1 MQSDEVNDLT
11 VRSSILRSFGVR
23 SDVFQTSAQSGQ
35 IINPFYELI
44 IIFKAMA
51 AGINEI
57 ESAPTL
63 QQAPTSIKSNLGFC
77 TVPKSSRKKADFR
90 QGSLLKRLLLRPKS
104 AKTSKSGRSMSF
116 GFLLFSF
123 SFFLNTFLSL
133 RVFI

>member
-1 MQSDEVNDLT
+1 MYLDIFLYVVCLSQKSQNT
-11 VRSSILRSFGVR
+11 VSYLLLFFIYFCFILLRDFFLYNASF
-23 SDVFQTSAQSGQ
+23 F
-35 IINPFYELI
+35 L
-44 IIFKAMA
+44 
-51 AGINEI
+51 
-57 ESAPTL
+57 APTL

-133 RVFI
+133 RVFIWECAYLC

>member
-57 ESAPTL
+57 ESDNEVAG
-63 QQAPTSIKSNLGFC
+63 Q
-77 TVPKSSRKKADFR
+77 
-90 QGSLLKRLLLRPKS
+90 
-104 AKTSKSGRSMSF
+104 
-116 GFLLFSF
+116 
-123 SFFLNTFLSL
+123 
-133 RVFI
+133 